1 MDSVRQWFDGP
12 EKLVQAMKPVFTV
25 ILASWLFCLILPA
38 QPRSNIHDK
47 APTGSSSMLAKA
59 QHNVPAGYAGDQVCQ
74 SCHAD
79 QVSSYHQTAHYFTS
93 MAPSQETIHGKFT
106 AGDNILKTANPN
118 LYFQMDEK
126 QADGKEGYFQTAVA
140 GMPPHTHARSERIGV
155 VVGSGEKG
163 QTYLYWSDD
172 QLFQLP
178 VSWWKK
184 IGWVNSPGYRDGFAD
199 FDRAIIPRCLECHAT
214 YFQSLQPPVNRYS
227 TADISL
233 GIQCEKC
240 HGPGGEHVAR
250 EKPKSA
256 TAAGAAILNPARF
269 TRERQMDLCA
279 WCHAGHGEALQPAFS
294 YRPGDPLDKYIRFP
308 PADPTAPLD
317 VHGNQVELL
326 KQSRCYRSSNMTCL
340 TCHDVHT
347 AQHDAAE
354 FSKHCLTCHKPGSA
368 TFARPDHPVAKNCIS
383 CHMPRQETNLIVFDW
398 KGTSVRPEMTNHWI
412 KVYPAE
418 KQASSNP

>member
-1 MDSVRQWFDGP
+1 MFEKP
-12 EKLVQAMKPVFTV
+12 EKLVHAMKPGFTV
-25 ILASWLFCLILPA
+25 ILVALLFCPILSAQAQGDIHATAASASSWMTAKTQHGAPA
-38 QPRSNIHDK
+38 DY
-47 APTGSSSMLAKA
+47 
-59 QHNVPAGYAGDQVCQ
+59 VGDQACH
-74 SCHAD
+74 SCHAG

-106 AGDNILKTANPN
+106 GGDNILKTANPN
-118 LYFQMDEK
+118 LYFQMDVK
-126 QADGKEGYFQTAVA
+126 QTDGKEGLFQTAVA
-140 GMPPHTHARSERIGV
+140 GMAPHTHARSERIGV

-227 TADISL
+227 TADVSL

-250 EKPKSA
+250 EKSKSA
-256 TAAGAAILNPARF
+256 AAAGTAILNPARF

-294 YRPGDPLDKYIRFP
+294 YRPGDPLDKYIHFP
-308 PADPTAPLD
+308 PADPAAPLD

-354 FSKHCLTCHKPGSA
+354 FSKRCLTCHKPDSA
-368 TFARPDHPVAKNCIS
+368 TFARPEHPVTKNCVN

>member
-1 MDSVRQWFDGP
+1 
-12 EKLVQAMKPVFTV
+12 L
-25 ILASWLFCLILPA
+25 
-38 QPRSNIHDK
+38 
-47 APTGSSSMLAKA
+47 
-59 QHNVPAGYAGDQVCQ
+59 
-74 SCHAD
+74 
-79 QVSSYHQTAHYFTS
+79 TS
-93 MAPSQETIHGKFT
+93 MAPSQETIRGKFT
-106 AGDNILKTANPN
+106 AGDNILKTANPS

-126 QADGKEGYFQTAVA
+126 QADGKNGFFQTAVA

-199 FDRAIIPRCLECHAT
+199 FDRPIIPRCLECHAT
-214 YFQSLQPPVNRYS
+214 YFQSMQPPVNRYS
-227 TADISL
+227 TADASL

-240 HGPGGEHVAR
+240 HGPGEEHVTR
-250 EKPKSA
+250 EKSKSA
-256 TAAGAAILNPARF
+256 ASSDDAILNPARF

-279 WCHAGHGEALQPAFS
+279 WCHAGHGQSLQPAFS
-294 YRPGDPLDKYIRFP
+294 YRPGDPLDKYIHFT

-347 AQHDAAE
+347 AQHDVAE
-354 FSKHCLTCHKPGSA
+354 FSKHCLTCHKPDSA
-368 TFARPDHPVAKNCIS
+368 TFARPDHPVTKNCIG